1 MDNGETIK
9 LDGKPKPIGIPEHWP
24 AFRQDGKYE
33 KELTGYAHVTV
44 SVPCRFRVMAERVEY
59 EDEHGKPF
67 YEEDYEYGPD
77 DVIKQN
83 PGVLQNLLNN
93 YCTMVT
99 DVKIEECKI

>member
-1 MDNGETIK
+1 MDNGETTDR
-9 LDGKPKPIGIPEHWP
+9 LRGKPAPASIAEHW
-24 AFRQDGKYE
+24 RQDGKYE

-44 SVPCRFRVMAERVEY
+44 SVPCRFKVMAERVEY
-59 EDEHGKPF
+59 EDDNGKPY
-67 YEEDYEYGPD
+67 YEEEYEYGPD